1 MTLRMKHL
9 LLLSLGLL
17 LAGCASPPRPA
28 ASLAD
33 VPALVAQ
40 KAKKEMQTR
49 DGPVVVGRVHLQDRM
64 DATPIVARTQV
75 RDDGWFAAALHP
87 SRQLAFRAHGYE
99 PLDIPPPAAPGIVR
113 IPDLVLKRVP
123 AAETA
128 EVRGRIIGPA
138 HSPTASVK
146 LVVAPAP
153 PLWQDS
159 GYESGA
165 NFSAVVDTRRVPSAG
180 EFTFSGLAPIEY
192 ELHLSAPGC
201 TSLKR
206 TFVPDRR
213 AHLSLGDIA
222 LSPAPK
228 LVFEFVS
235 QFKSLAEARGF
246 PQQRV
251 TIECTGDT
259 RFRFTNQRDSLG
271 NALYLRLA
279 PGTDPEAVP
288 PAPVPGQVK
297 AGFWYSPAQIHDLGK
312 ISLVEI
318 IASANDALLRPAPH
332 APEEVI
338 LQPGHT
344 YFFECPDKNAT
355 CLFSVQPAK

>member
-1 MTLRMKHL
+1 MTTHMKHL

-17 LAGCASPPRPA
+17 LAGCASPPRPS

-40 KAKKEMQTR
+40 KARKEKQNR
-49 DGPVVVGRVHLQDRM
+49 DGQVVVSRVHLQDRM
-64 DATPIVARTQV
+64 DSTPIVTRTQV

-99 PLDIPPPAAPGIVR
+99 PLDLPPPDAPGIVR
-113 IPDLVLKRVP
+113 IPDLILKRVP
-123 AAETA
+123 EAETA
-128 EVRGRIIGPA
+128 EVRGKVIGPA
-138 HSPTASVK
+138 QSTTATIK

-153 PLWQDS
+153 PLWQDF

-165 NFSAVVDTRRVPSAG
+165 NFSAVAATRRVPSG
-180 EFTFSGLAPIEY
+180 EDFTFSGLAPIEY

-201 TSLKR
+201 TTLKR

-213 AHLSLGDIA
+213 ARLALGDIA
-222 LSPAPK
+222 LIPAPK

-235 QFKSLAEARGF
+235 QFKTLAEARGF
-246 PQQRV
+246 PQQRR
-251 TIECTGDT
+251 TIECNGEN
-259 RFRFTNQRDSLG
+259 RFRFTNQRDTLG
-271 NALYLRLA
+271 NAFDLRLA
-279 PGTDPEAVP
+279 PGTDPDAVP
-288 PAPVPGQVK
+288 PVPAPGQVK
-297 AGFWYSPAQIHDLGK
+297 ADFWFSPAQIHDLGK
-312 ISLVEI
+312 VSLVEI
-318 IASANDALLRPAPH
+318 IASANDALLRPAPQ
-332 APEEVI
+332 APASVI

-355 CLFSVQPAK
+355 CLFSVQEAE